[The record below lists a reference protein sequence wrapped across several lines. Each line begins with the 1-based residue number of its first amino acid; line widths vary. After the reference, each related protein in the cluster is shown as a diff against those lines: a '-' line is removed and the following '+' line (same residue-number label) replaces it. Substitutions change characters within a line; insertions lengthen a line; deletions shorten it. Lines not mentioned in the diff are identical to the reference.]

1 MFKKRDLLVLLIL
14 IVGVFILGNFIYNLS
29 AESNREVSNHAF
41 GPQLNFANYSNVNLI
56 IISIIGLII
65 TMISAVLLE
74 RNISRVASKTGKG
87 IGTALL
93 GLASSI
99 PLLIIVISL
108 ALENRG
114 DLALV
119 NIISANIA
127 NLTLVLGVLSFFKPL
142 KRGKSFQKGF
152 FALLILL
159 ISISTIFFSVSPNL
173 DVANDT
179 SKIITANEGYLLIAL
194 FFLFIAILSFF
205 KTSEGKHLQS
215 KNFSKE
221 IFLSLFFGLIVAW
234 CANTTVK
241 AFIIVAENYSVPMI
255 IIGSVIGVIGASLPE
270 LAIGLVCLIKKEH
283 EAIFSNLITSSIV
296 NFNLG
301 LALTTLI
308 AGSLVVD
315 NISLYFKIP
324 FMLFVMFVSLVF
336 YLPRKS
342 KMKFVGAQIK
352 KVKNNIGLTRFE
364 GLILLGLFSI
374 WVIILIRLS

>member
-1 MFKKRDLLVLLIL
+1 MFKKRDVLVLLIL
-14 IVGVFILGNFIYNLS
+14 IVGVFLLGNFIYNLS
-29 AESNREVSNHAF
+29 VESNQEVSNHAF
-41 GPQLNFANYSNVNLI
+41 GPQLNFATYSNVNLI
-56 IISIIGLII
+56 IISLLGLIV
-65 TMISAVLLE
+65 TMVAAVLLE
-74 RNISRVASKTGKG
+74 RNVSRVASKTGKG

-173 DVANDT
+173 DVATDT
-179 SKIITANEGYLLIAL
+179 SKVITANEGYLLIAL

-221 IFLSLFFGLIVAW
+221 IFLSLFFGLVVAW

-342 KMKFVGAQIK
+342 KMMFVGALVK

-364 GLILLGLFSI
+364 GLILLGLFAL
-374 WVIILIRLS
+374 WMIILIKLA